1 MNLASKMVTFEMK
14 WLMFQGNR
22 DGKHILLVSHLMK
35 WLHLKTGNFFMMK
48 YCHRRSKEASAT

>member
-35 WLHLKTGNFFMMK
+35 WLHLKTGNFF
-48 YCHRRSKEASAT
+48 YDEVLSQAQ